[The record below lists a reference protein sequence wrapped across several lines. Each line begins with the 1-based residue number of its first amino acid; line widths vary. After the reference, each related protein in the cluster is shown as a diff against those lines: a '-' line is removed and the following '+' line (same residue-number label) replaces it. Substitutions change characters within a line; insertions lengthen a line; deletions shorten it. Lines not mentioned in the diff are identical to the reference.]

1 MHHSASGSL
10 PFSRSFRGRPL
21 GGNLRACPSSALWQ
35 LARAHRLGS
44 SMSRLIDAES
54 SSAGQG
60 DVRQESPTLVRE
72 PEHVPKESTVS
83 LSIGAVDD
91 RVSAGNHGGPQ
102 RQRRKTTTTSYQRRG
117 GGGGA
122 GGGTTSSNIR
132 TRTSRSTAARTSL
145 RCGPQPSS
153 EAAISGIVRGASS
166 NSPKYRPSVGSS
178 PSRAAHSVRAT
189 SKDLRPA
196 SAREATMTWR

>member
-1 MHHSASGSL
+1 MLVVLVRWMHGD
-10 PFSRSFRGRPL
+10 FRWRQSEDQ
-21 GGNLRACPSSALWQ
+21 PSVPNIHA
-35 LARAHRLGS
+35 
-44 SMSRLIDAES
+44 
-54 SSAGQG
+54 
-60 DVRQESPTLVRE
+60 RE

-102 RQRRKTTTTSYQRRG
+102 RRKTTTPSYQRRG

-132 TRTSRSTAARTSL
+132 SCTSRSTAARTSL

-166 NSPKYRPSVGSS
+166 NSPRYRPSVGSS

-189 SKDLRPA
+189 SKAFRPA